1 MKKQLKY
8 ILITLAA
15 AAVVGLVALAV
26 VLFVPD
32 APADTSSA
40 PVSQRVQIYNQAASD
55 VVKMTVTNQY
65 GSYDVLPKPSGNF
78 YIDGLENYTVIQS
91 YISTLI
97 NSYSALEAK
106 RLISEDPEDMS
117 IYGFEEPIASATLEF
132 KDETKKTVIIG
143 SAEPTT
149 NGYYCK
155 LDDSNAVYLLTS
167 GIGGRLLSNKFYYI
181 DKTIT
186 PSYNTNEE
194 LAFDRVVL
202 SGSVRDKEIIIVP
215 TPDNENDDY
224 AEIFGYQIISPANAP
239 FDLTTGN
246 DFLTSFF
253 VLSADSVVELSP
265 DEATLK
271 EYGFDNPYSTATIES
286 SAGDFTVTVGKV
298 DGEYCYVMNDSND
311 VIYKCL
317 VTSIPWIEAQYKD
330 VVSSMFLVPHIY
342 LVSNVDII
350 TPNDEYNFVLDYNE
364 NTDTVFIQRDGK
376 YVNTENFQNLYQVL
390 VSCYLENYTTDR
402 SEDEPYLTIKY
413 TFREGGT
420 EKLELYVS
428 PNDSRQ
434 ALIKY
439 NDKWTDFSVRM
450 VYVDKIISDCQKLM
464 RGESISTTW

>member
-15 AAVVGLVALAV
+15 AAVVGLCALAA
-26 VLFVPD
+26 VLFIPD
-32 APADTSSA
+32 APAETSSTLA
-40 PVSQRVQIYNQAASD
+40 STKVDIYNRTSAD
-55 VVKMTVTNQY
+55 VVKMTVTNQH

-78 YIDGLENYTVIQS
+78 YIDGLENYTVVQS
-91 YISTLI
+91 YVTTLV
-97 NSYSALEAK
+97 NSYSALQAK
-106 RLISEDPEDMS
+106 RLISENPEDMS
-117 IYGFEEPIASATLEF
+117 IYGFDEPIASIKIEF
-132 KDETKKTVIIG
+132 TDETKTVILG

-149 NGYYCK
+149 SGYYCK
-155 LDDSNAVYLLTS
+155 LEDSNAVYLLTS
-167 GIGGRLLSNKFYYI
+167 GIGGRLLSSKLYYV
-181 DKTIT
+181 DTTIT
-186 PSYNTNEE
+186 PSYDTNEE

-202 SGSVRDKEIIIVP
+202 SGTVRDEEIVIVP
-215 TPDNENDDY
+215 TPDNEDDTY

-253 VLSADSVVELSP
+253 VLTGNSVVELSP
-265 DEATLK
+265 DEETLA

-286 SAGDFTVTVGKV
+286 SAGDFTVSVGKV
-298 DGEYCYVMNDSND
+298 DGEYCYVMNDSED
-311 VIYKCL
+311 VIYQCL
-317 VTSIPWIEAQYKD
+317 TSAIPWLESQYQD

-350 TPNDEYNFVLDYNE
+350 TPDDEYNFELEYNE
-364 NTDTVFIQRDGK
+364 TNDTVFIQRDGR

-402 SEDEPYLTIKY
+402 SDGEPYLTVVY

-420 EKLELYVS
+420 EKLELYIS
-428 PNDSRQ
+428 PTDSRQ
-434 ALIKY
+434 ALIKH

-450 VYVDKIISDCQKLM
+450 VYVDKIISDCQKLL